1 MLTTPGS
8 DLILAPIA
16 GYSDAGMRSL
26 CFAYGAGLCFTEMV
40 SAKGLF
46 YGNENTAALLHT
58 DPSEINTGVQLFGKD
73 PEIFAEVVR
82 YPALKKFPVIDVNM
96 GCPVRKITSNGE
108 GSALMRSPELIEKIV
123 RAVKQN
129 SGKTTTVRAL
139 LRFYQPTSGE
149 LLIDGQPYDPE
160 SSLNVG
166 YLPEERGLYKKE
178 TVLDNLL
185 YFAKLKHV
193 KNPEDWCTKYLKRV
207 GLEDKAREKLEKL
220 SGGQQQKIQL
230 GVTLMGDPKLLVLD
244 EPTKGFDPMNRRLL
258 LEIINELHDK
268 GCAIIL
274 ITHYMDEVEKLCDR
288 ALLLKDGKAMVYGT
302 IPEIRKKYHNKSLE
316 QIFIETYGDQNE

>member
-58 DPSEINTGVQLFGKD
+58 DLSEINTGVQLFGKD

-129 SGKTTTVRAL
+129 SGKTTTVKMRLGVDGRNNVLECALAAQEGGADMVTVHGRTKEQLYGGKADYDAIARVKECLSVPVCGNGDVTDRASY
-139 LRFYQPTSGE
+139 LRMKQTGVDYVMIARGAMGRPYVFSAVQ
-149 LLIDGQPYDPE
+149 DKPYDFDVP
-160 SSLNVG
+160 
-166 YLPEERGLYKKE
+166 
-178 TVLDNLL
+178 T
-185 YFAKLKHV
+185 A
-193 KNPEDWCTKYLKRV
+193 V
-207 GLEDKAREKLEKL
+207 GLH
-220 SGGQQQKIQL
+220 I
-230 GVTLMGDPKLLVLD
+230 
-244 EPTKGFDPMNRRLL
+244 
-258 LEIINELHDK
+258 
-268 GCAIIL
+268 
-274 ITHYMDEVEKLCDR
+274 EKLCAFLPEKTVVSVMKKQIACYVYGMR
-288 ALLLKDGKAMVYGT
+288 GAKLLKEKAFSAATLTDLKNVF
-302 IPEIRKKYHNKSLE
+302 N
-316 QIFIETYGDQNE
+316 